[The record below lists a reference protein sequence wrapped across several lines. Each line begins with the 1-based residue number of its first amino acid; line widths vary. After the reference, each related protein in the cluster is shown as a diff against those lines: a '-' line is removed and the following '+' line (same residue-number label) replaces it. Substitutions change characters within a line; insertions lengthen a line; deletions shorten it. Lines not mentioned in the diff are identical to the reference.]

1 MADLRSADIPLSTW
15 LHFARQENGKLW
27 RQKVYQAAAW
37 TAPVFPRPNF
47 SPPTQRAGPR
57 RPDRQVRRN
66 FSQTTQFCLEHLPE
80 RISDS
85 SSALLAREHELG
97 GRCALVTH
105 LVQLFHAAY
114 GNGWRDVD
122 TGSLLAHLDSLP
134 DWAECASHPND
145 LLILLLLWWDL
156 CFDVAP
162 CLSCRRPRPP
172 GIVCL
177 VNSLLLVLPTRIIS
191 RRLLPLLPECSR
203 PA

>member
-1 MADLRSADIPLSTW
+1 MEVGVARPVGRREGKWLQEEFMADLRSADIPLSTW

-114 GNGWRDVD
+114 GNG
-122 TGSLLAHLDSLP
+122 
-134 DWAECASHPND
+134 
-145 LLILLLLWWDL
+145 
-156 CFDVAP
+156 
-162 CLSCRRPRPP
+162 
-172 GIVCL
+172 
-177 VNSLLLVLPTRIIS
+177 
-191 RRLLPLLPECSR
+191 
-203 PA
+203 